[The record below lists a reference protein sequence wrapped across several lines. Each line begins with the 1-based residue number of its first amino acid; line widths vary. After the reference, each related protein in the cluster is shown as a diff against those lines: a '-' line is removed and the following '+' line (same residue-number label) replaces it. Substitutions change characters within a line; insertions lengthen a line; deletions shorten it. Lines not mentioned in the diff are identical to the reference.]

1 MSKLPRGLEE
11 ILSDTIYLRSNKE
24 AVVKAIKELDIIPS
38 EEFIEFYTRYEGP
51 FWEETLGIELMDIIE
66 DSNNIFKSTNICRN
80 EYGFGKEYLVLT
92 EMSANEVLVLNSK
105 TDKVYRV
112 NFEGEDELLKN
123 GELQEEWSSFSDFIK
138 EYFEC

>member
-24 AVVKAIKELDIIPS
+24 DIVKAIKELDIIPS

-105 TDKVYRV
+105 TDKYI
-112 NFEGEDELLKN
+112 ELILK
-123 GELQEEWSSFSDFIK
+123 EEMN
-138 EYFEC
+138 C

>member
-1 MSKLPRGLEE
+1 MSKLPKGLEK
-11 ILSDTIYLRSNKE
+11 ILNDTIYLRNNKDD
-24 AVVKAIKELDIIPS
+24 VIKAIKELDINPS
-38 EEFIEFYTRYEGP
+38 DEFIQFYTTYAGP

-80 EYGFGKEYLVLT
+80 EYGFGKEYLILT
-92 EMSANEVLVLNSK
+92 EMLANEVLVLNSK

-112 NFEGEDELLKN
+112 NFEGGDELLKN
-123 GELQEEWSSFSDFIK
+123 GELQEEWSSFLDFIK

>member
-24 AVVKAIKELDIIPS
+24 EVVKAIKELDIIPS

-51 FWEETLGIELMDIIE
+51 FWEVTLGIELMDIIE

-112 NFEGEDELLKN
+112 NFQGGDELLKN
-123 GELQEEWSSFSDFIK
+123 GELQEEWSSFLDFIK
-138 EYFEC
+138 EYFDS